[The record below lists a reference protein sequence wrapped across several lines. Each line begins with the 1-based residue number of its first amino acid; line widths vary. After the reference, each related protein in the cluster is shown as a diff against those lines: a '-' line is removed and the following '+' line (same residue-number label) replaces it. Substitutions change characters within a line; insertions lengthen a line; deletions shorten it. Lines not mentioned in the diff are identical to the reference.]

1 MAINDAWL
9 HDRDHDAAQLGIAR
23 NKSEMKQELKEAH
36 LWTRTQRR
44 RGRWSL
50 EQLYAVPG
58 TLSERRIP

>member
-1 MAINDAWL
+1 MAINDARL

-23 NKSEMKQELKEAH
+23 IKSEKQQELKEAH

-44 RGRWSL
+44 RGRLSS
-50 EQLYAVPG
+50 EQLYAVPS